1 MAIGRFRLDPS
12 RTGCPWSAG
21 AFGSTSFPLK
31 WLSSKLSGR
40 ASTAE
45 TSATG
50 RELARLCRRRRAGE
64 TRDHRNC
71 LKRFGSLGGSQRHGG
86 EPVSLAAGRTAQ
98 EAIEPKRSQDESR
111 SGESQ
116 DGPDR
121 RHVHVVTKR
130 DEGSRGEDES
140 EVQNQ
145 GSPDADSPGDKG
157 DGHKGRGDRREAE
170 QRIGSRRRSGGMRS
184 QPLDPPLVE

>member
-40 ASTAE
+40 ASAAE

-50 RELARLCRRRRAGE
+50 RELARLCRLRRAGE

-71 LKRFGSLGGSQRHGG
+71 LKRFGSLWGSQRHGG
-86 EPVSLAAGRTAQ
+86 EPVSLAAGRRAQ
-98 EAIEPKRSQDESR
+98 EAIEPKRGQDERR
-111 SGESQ
+111 SGENQ
-116 DGPDR
+116 D
-121 RHVHVVTKR
+121 
-130 DEGSRGEDES
+130 
-140 EVQNQ
+140 
-145 GSPDADSPGDKG
+145 SPEADSPGDKG

-170 QRIGSRRRSGGMRS
+170 QHIGSRGRSGGMRS
-184 QPLDPPLVE
+184 QPLDPPLV